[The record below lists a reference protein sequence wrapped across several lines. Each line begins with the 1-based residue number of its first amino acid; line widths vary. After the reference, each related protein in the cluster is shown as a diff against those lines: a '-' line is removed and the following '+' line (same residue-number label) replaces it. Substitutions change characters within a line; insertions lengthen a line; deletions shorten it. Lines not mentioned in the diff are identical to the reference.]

1 MYYPTAEG
9 IQHDG
14 DSDCD
19 GFKYCGN
26 CRWSSDLDDVMDS
39 IDEDV
44 TVSNCCGSLP
54 RGNGDNDSE
63 DYGICPDCK
72 EHCEYVKESERD
84 NPERSIR
91 NYLQKFKTK

>member
-1 MYYPTAEG
+1 MKHKQTDQFRLLFQMGKITPTTEV
-9 IQHDG
+9 
-14 DSDCD
+14 
-19 GFKYCGN
+19 
-26 CRWSSDLDDVMDS
+26 WTDDVKEN

-44 TVSNCCGSLP
+44 TVSNCCGALP

-72 EHCEYVKESERD
+72 EHCGYVKESERD
-84 NPERSIR
+84 NPEKSIR

>member
-1 MYYPTAEG
+1 MKQTPLFRLLFQMGKITPITEVWTKKEYQAHTIELVQHPYTGEWEYMYYPTAEG

-39 IDEDV
+39 IDE
-44 TVSNCCGSLP
+44 
-54 RGNGDNDSE
+54 
-63 DYGICPDCK
+63 
-72 EHCEYVKESERD
+72 
-84 NPERSIR
+84 
-91 NYLQKFKTK
+91 KFKTK